1 MTITY
6 AKRQTAFDREEHQWR
21 VEPDALIWVRP
32 GGESLTAPWRDVVA
46 VRAAFAPTRWKP
58 WRHVLEIASRQ
69 GPRLLIDNAHLRGV
83 GDFEDRSEA
92 FSRFALACIARIE
105 AAAPTARGWLGAGW
119 SAYLAQ
125 AAFAGAGLLL
135 AAIALLALPSAVG
148 GTVLL
153 KLALIGAMLP
163 LAAVWLVRSRP
174 RSAPLYPAAFLAG
187 LPEGASKYL

>member
-21 VEPDALIWVRP
+21 VEPEALIWVRP

-58 WRHVLEIASRQ
+58 WRHVLEIVNRQ

-83 GDFEDRSEA
+83 GDFEDRSET
-92 FSRFALACIARIE
+92 FSRFALACIASIE
-105 AAAPTARGWLGAGW
+105 TAAPSARGWIGAGW
-119 SAYLAQ
+119 GRYLGQ
-125 AAFAGAGLLL
+125 AGFAGAVILL
-135 AAIALLALPSAVG
+135 ATIVLLALPSALG

-174 RSAPLYPAAFLAG
+174 RRAPLYPAAFLPG
-187 LPEGASKYL
+187 LPDGASKYL